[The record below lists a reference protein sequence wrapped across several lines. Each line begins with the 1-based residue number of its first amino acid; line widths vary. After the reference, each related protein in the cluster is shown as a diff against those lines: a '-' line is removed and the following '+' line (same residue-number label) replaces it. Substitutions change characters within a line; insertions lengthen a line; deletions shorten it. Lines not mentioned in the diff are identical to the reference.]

1 MNKLHLRAKLSETDT
16 LNILVKYEHLD
27 YFSNLVTIDTNL
39 EKFDGID
46 ETKYSVQVSN
56 NNKLTFINE
65 ITNEKQIFRKD
76 EVDCSDFME
85 SVLEQLDE
93 NENIEIIGR
102 FSSLSGSCIIYF
114 KTLNTI
120 SSTLKN
126 SEYIVRYD
134 SVMNKIDNIFL
145 YSNRELKEKKIIYNL
160 GENSI
165 QEVFNVDGNM
175 EEVQFDIENNKI
187 NKVLYRDI
195 EFSQRFVCNRFIQHI
210 TSVISSKIL
219 TGDPI
224 YEGSF
229 VGSNSDETVHV
240 FVSKGESLKSFSPLN
255 KIYTVVKIKI
265 QNEFKNMIVSDY
277 YDVIDGELS
286 IQDNDVYMTI
296 DGMSI
301 FSTLLEDR
309 KTNINLTGV
318 DFILKDKFNND
329 NVFKY
334 KEIEEDDSELKQFT
348 DSFNK
353 LSKDYRTK
361 NSRIIE
367 DVCLAAILEKSESE
381 QYLSIADIYGSLIG
395 ITIER
400 QLFS

>member
-1 MNKLHLRAKLSETDT
+1 MNKLYLRAKLSETDT

-39 EKFDGID
+39 EKFDSID
-46 ETKYSVQVSN
+46 ETKYSVQVST

-65 ITNEKQIFRKD
+65 ITNDKQIFRKD
-76 EVDCSDFME
+76 DVDCSDFME
-85 SVLEQLDE
+85 SVIEQLDE

-102 FSSLSGSCIIYF
+102 YSNLSTGSCIIYF
-114 KTLNTI
+114 RTLNTI

-134 SVMNKIDNIFL
+134 SGMNKIDNIFL
-145 YSNRELKEKKIIYNL
+145 YSNKELKEKKIIYNL

-165 QEVFNVDGNM
+165 KEVFNVDGNM

-187 NKVLYRDI
+187 KKVLYRDV

-255 KIYTVVKIKI
+255 KIYTVVKIKT

-301 FSTLLEDR
+301 FSTLLENR

-334 KEIEEDDSELKQFT
+334 KEIENEDEEIKQFT
-348 DSFNK
+348 DYLKK
-353 LSKDYRTK
+353 LSKDYSTK
-361 NSRIIE
+361 NSTE